1 MSWAPIPPS
10 FCWMGLAAILAALH
24 FFLAYITHSDSYAIA
39 ALAHA
44 ALICLAG
51 WAPIY
56 VAAKL
61 EHLEPA
67 YNFMISLPHE
77 AIENWLHSHYV
88 KIFSPTWI
96 FGLGIALP
104 VITLH
109 AQVMLF
115 QAHKGSLALRIY
127 DSFLSLAA
135 LYLCGATLM
144 IYPRI
149 LIQWNGI
156 KKLPVRG
163 IAILSQSRC
172 IGAMTLTATAFSF
185 IITAAFCLMMVVLLT
200 GPTRFGI
207 ADYIYAGIGSSV
219 CVVCFIIPQVVLH
232 TVLKVMK
239 TRLMEEFDG
248 RLETLNRSL
257 SDVRKDPSPEKT
269 KTLSELLALHD
280 RIERI
285 NEWPLSPQSVT
296 GLLSSLLFPIIVSTL
311 KKYLG
316 T

>member
-1 MSWAPIPPS
+1 
-10 FCWMGLAAILAALH
+10 
-24 FFLAYITHSDSYAIA
+24 
-39 ALAHA
+39 
-44 ALICLAG
+44 
-51 WAPIY
+51 
-56 VAAKL
+56 
-61 EHLEPA
+61 
-67 YNFMISLPHE
+67 
-77 AIENWLHSHYV
+77 
-88 KIFSPTWI
+88 
-96 FGLGIALP
+96 
-104 VITLH
+104 
-109 AQVMLF
+109 MLF
-115 QAHKGSLALRIY
+115 QAHKGSLVLRIY
-127 DSFLSLAA
+127 DSFLSLGA
-135 LYLCGATLM
+135 LYLCSATLM
-144 IYPRI
+144 IYPCI
-149 LIQWNGI
+149 LIQWNDI

-172 IGAMTLTATAFSF
+172 IGAISLTAAAFSF
-185 IITAAFCLMMVVLLT
+185 MITVAFCLMMVVLLT

-219 CVVCFIIPQVVLH
+219 CLVCFIIPQGILH
-232 TVLKVMK
+232 TVLKLIK
-239 TRLMEEFDG
+239 TRLIEEFDG

-296 GLLSSLLFPIIVSTL
+296 GLLSSLLFPIIVSVL